1 MKNEI
6 INSEEF
12 GIDQSK
18 ANELIGNLPNIKQ
31 EREALIESYDRII
44 TLDLDN
50 EETSKQAR
58 ELRLKIRD
66 NRTKGIEIWHK
77 TTKDFFLKGGQFVD
91 AIKNKEIAV
100 NKRMEENL
108 EQIEKH
114 AEIKEKQRIESVRK
128 QRIETI
134 EVYKDFIPFGL
145 DLGIM
150 TEKDFERLF
159 KGAKLQHEEEQK
171 EKLRIEEE
179 TRQAEIKAKAEEDE
193 RKRLAEVERL
203 QNEKIIEEARKKE
216 VELQKQIQEEKNKAE
231 KLAKEIQERKQIE
244 DAEKLR
250 IQNEKEKLSKAPKKE
265 QLNIWID
272 KFFIS
277 TPDGL
282 EGDPDVLNIVGKFVN
297 FKAWAKNEV
306 SKI

>member
-1 MKNEI
+1 MKTEI
-6 INSEEF
+6 INANEF
-12 GIDQSK
+12 GIEQSK

-44 TLDLDN
+44 TLDLED
-50 EETSKQAR
+50 EQTSKQAR

-114 AEIKEKQRIESVRK
+114 AEIKEKERIESVRK

-134 EVYKDFIPFGL
+134 EVYKEFVPFGL

-150 TEKDFERLF
+150 TEKDFERLL
-159 KGAKLQHEEEQK
+159 KGSKLQYEEDQK
-171 EKLRIEEE
+171 EKQRIEEE
-179 TRQAEIKAKAEEDE
+179 TKQAEIKAKAEEDE

-216 VELQKQIQEEKNKAE
+216 AELQKQIQEEKNKAE

-272 KFFIS
+272 KMFIS

-282 EGDPDVLNIVGKFVN
+282 EDDPAVLNIVGKFVN

>member
-6 INSEEF
+6 INAEEF

-18 ANELIGNLPNIKQ
+18 ANELIGNLPNIKA
-31 EREALIESYDRII
+31 EREILIQGYDQIV
-44 TLDLDN
+44 TLDIED

-114 AEIKEKQRIESVRK
+114 AENKEKERIESVRK
-128 QRIETI
+128 QRIEII
-134 EVYKDFIPFGL
+134 EVYKEFIPFGL

-150 TEKDFERLF
+150 TVTDFDRLF
-159 KGAKLQHEEEQK
+159 KGAKLQFEEDQK

-179 TRQAEIKAKAEEDE
+179 TKQAEIKAKAEEDE
-193 RKRLAEVERL
+193 RKRLIEVQRL
-203 QNEKIIEEARKKE
+203 ENEKIIAEARKKE
-216 VELQKQIQEEKNKAE
+216 AILQKQIQEEKAKAE
-231 KLAKEIQERKQIE
+231 KLEKEIQERKQIE
-244 DAEKLR
+244 EAEKLR
-250 IQNEKEKLSKAPKKE
+250 IQKIKQDLAKAPKKE
-265 QLNIWID
+265 QLINWID
-272 KFFIS
+272 KMFIN
-277 TPDGL
+277 TPDGF
-282 EGDPDVLNIVGKFVN
+282 EEDPDVLNIVGKFVN

-306 SKI
+306 NKI